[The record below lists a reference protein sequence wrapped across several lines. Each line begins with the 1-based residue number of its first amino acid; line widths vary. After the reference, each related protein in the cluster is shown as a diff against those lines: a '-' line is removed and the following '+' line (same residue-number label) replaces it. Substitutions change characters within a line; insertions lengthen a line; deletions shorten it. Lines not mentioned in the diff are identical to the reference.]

1 MLKAI
6 GMIFGIGLVICI
18 CILAFIFAN
27 YILDDGDKK
36 KEIKENDRQSN

>member
-18 CILAFIFAN
+18 CILAFIFAI

-36 KEIKENDRQSN
+36 KGKKNEKRRT

>member
-1 MLKAI
+1 MLKVI

-27 YILDDGDKK
+27 YILADEDKK
-36 KEIKENDRQSN
+36 KEIKDNE

>member
-27 YILDDGDKK
+27 YILDDEDKK
-36 KEIKENDRQSN
+36 KEIKEK